1 MSAKHCY
8 AQKPG
13 DEHPTLVNST
23 GADLDQGEF
32 AVIAGQAVI
41 ADQDVASAASGTF
54 DASEGD
60 EIQTSDLH
68 ASENTFSTGQAAVYW
83 DPTSKTFSDTK
94 TAGYYKVGYL
104 REVKAS
110 GVIVFVR
117 QRWAELVLALSGL
130 VDVDAASPTNN
141 DTLKYVASTHKW
153 TVVAVAD

>member
-8 AQKPG
+8 PQKQG
-13 DEHPTLVNST
+13 DKHPLLVNST

-41 ADQDVASAASGTF
+41 ADEDVASAASGTF
-54 DASEGD
+54 DATEGD

-68 ASENTFSTGQAAVYW
+68 ATENTFGTAQAAVYW

-94 TAGYYKVGYL
+94 TAGYYKVGYVK
-104 REVKAS
+104 EIKAS
-110 GVIVFVR
+110 GIIVFVR
-117 QRWAELVLALSGL
+117 QRWAELVPSFAGL

-141 DTLKYVASTHKW
+141 DTLKYVSSTHKW
-153 TVVAVAD
+153 TIVAVAD